1 LVAMRTFM
9 LGLLATMLAAVNAAF
24 IYIFI
29 VEYTHR
35 EKIPYVVDAH
45 HMPLVPPVA
54 AENPKAVKRSLER
67 KSHVLLDAPV
77 IGQHP
82 ELYNGCEI
90 TALSMLL
97 AFKGLDVS
105 KMRLADEI
113 MKDET
118 SVQYDASG
126 NIRFWGNPNTGFVGD
141 VTGKRIGLGVYHE
154 PLFELLQDY
163 VSDAV
168 NLTGESWDELE
179 YYVSEGFP
187 VIVWTS
193 ISFTPIAASDWVSWD
208 SPTGTVKTTFKQHA
222 ALMVGYDEDYVYL
235 NDPQTGRKN
244 MKMNKQSFIQTWEAM
259 DRQALSYGNLDQN

>member
-1 LVAMRTFM
+1 LVAFRTFM
-9 LGLLATMLAAVNAAF
+9 LGLLASLLAAVNAVF

-29 VEYTHR
+29 IEYTHK
-35 EKIPYVVDAH
+35 EAVPYVVDAH
-45 HMPLVPPVA
+45 SMPLAPPLEAEHA
-54 AENPKAVKRSLER
+54 ATVKRSLDR

-90 TALSMLL
+90 TALAMLL

-105 KMRLADEI
+105 KMKLADEI
-113 MKDET
+113 KKDQT

-126 NIRFWGNPNTGFVGD
+126 KIRVWGNPNTGFVGD
-141 VTGKRIGLGVYHE
+141 VTGKRIGLGVYNE

-163 VSDAV
+163 VTDAV

-187 VIVWTS
+187 VIVWTT
-193 ISFTPIAASDWVSWD
+193 ISFRPIASSDWVSWD

-222 ALMVGYDEDYVYL
+222 ALMVGYDEDHVYL

-244 MKMNKQSFIQTWEAM
+244 MKVDKQLFIQTWEAM
-259 DRQALSYGNLDQN
+259 DRQALSYGEPDQN